1 MLSGESAAGAY
12 PDKAVNV
19 LRQVATRIEEWC
31 RCVYRPS
38 PSPQRYT
45 CSVHFRAQWK
55 SVLCQ
60 SCAMGC
66 CSESVC
72 CSLSIMD
79 SGCFSCCLA
88 TLFSVHLPPAGNSR
102 VRALQAG

>member
-38 PSPQRYT
+38 SSPQTNQRHT
-45 CSVHFRAQWK
+45 CSVRFGMQGK
-55 SVLCQ
+55 LVLCQ
-60 SCAMGC
+60 SFVIGVQLG
-66 CSESVC
+66 VC
-72 CSLSIMD
+72 V
-79 SGCFSCCLA
+79 A
-88 TLFSVHLPPAGNSR
+88 V
-102 VRALQAG
+102 